1 MIKIVRP
8 GKSDLDLAPY
18 ATIES
23 DMGMMDLDSEDSGRN
38 ALGQMIRD
46 RITTKRK
53 FNIICGPLTRAEA
66 EEIIQAIHPVEF
78 QIKTWDYLTGAETTI
93 PAYAGDR
100 TSAILN
106 KDGMLS
112 GLSFSITEG

>member
-23 DMGMMDLDSEDSGRN
+23 DFNMHDLDSEDTGRN
-38 ALGQMIRD
+38 ALAQMMRD
-46 RITTKRK
+46 RIAVKLK
-53 FNIICGPLTRAEA
+53 YNVICGPLTRTEA
-66 EEIIQAIHPVEF
+66 ETIIQAIHPAIFE
-78 QIKTWDYLTGAETTI
+78 IKVWDYLTGQEITI

-100 TSAILN
+100 TAT
-106 KDGMLS
+106 MLS
-112 GLSFSITEG
+112 RDGLLNGLSFSITEG